1 MPNPPPGQPPI
12 QPKMNYV
19 DRPEVFETFADS
31 CARIT
36 VEGLNAKLEFA
47 VNRMDDPRPPAPPSG
62 KALTACRLV
71 LPLPGL
77 VDLHAKISQI
87 LGALQAQGVI
97 QVTPIAQGSQSGKP
111 N

>member
-1 MPNPPPGQPPI
+1 MPNLPPGPQVQPTVT
-12 QPKMNYV
+12 YV
-19 DRPEVFETFADS
+19 DRPEISETYADS

-47 VNRMDDPRPPAPPSG
+47 VNRMEDPQPPAPPTG

-71 LPLPGL
+71 LPLPGMA
-77 VDLHAKISQI
+77 DLHVK
-87 LGALQAQGVI
+87 LGQVLATLQAQGVLRQI
-97 QVTPIAQGSQSGKP
+97 QFPQGPQSGKP